1 MGSICRT
8 LLSEHPL
15 RLNLVTSAGMG
26 RFRIPADFLGT
37 GLPLRNLGIVARG
50 LLRRRDEQHARWV
63 IRIR

>member
-15 RLNLVTSAGMG
+15 QLNLARSAEMG

-37 GLPLRNLGIVARG
+37 GPPLRNLGIVARG
-50 LLRRRDEQHARWV
+50 ILRRRDEQHARWV
-63 IRIR
+63 IRIQ